1 MKFSMISLGCTKNLV
16 DSEMMMGVLANAGY
30 TYSQPE
36 AAEVVVVNTCG
47 FIESAK
53 QESIDQILEMAEL
66 KKTGSLK
73 YLLVTGC
80 LVQRYADEL
89 AAELP
94 EVDALI
100 GVGDF
105 PAILKV
111 LNQVQSQKQQVVVV
125 NAAEN
130 YLFDHT
136 MPRMQATMPAIAYV
150 KIADGCNNRCSYCAI
165 PMIRGHYRSRTV
177 EDIVAEC
184 QDLVANGVREICL
197 IAQDCTFYGK
207 DLYGEYTL
215 GRLCREIN
223 KIEELRWLRI
233 LYFYP
238 THFTPDFIEQMAT
251 NPKMCQ
257 YIDLPLQHCQDSI
270 LKAMNRTGS
279 KAEILA
285 LIGKLRQAMPDLVLR
300 TSYIAGF
307 PGETPEDVEALRQFI
322 LETKFDHVGV
332 FTYSAEEGTTAFVM
346 ANQVEAAEK
355 QRRRA
360 IFMEAQQTVVQEKL
374 QRWVGKEIE
383 VLLEKEVSDRSWLGR
398 FRGQAPDI
406 DGLVIYHGSGAVGI
420 FVQAMVTGTQGYDL
434 LTETIK
440 GDGIE

>member
-30 TYSQPE
+30 TYAQPE
-36 AAEVVVVNTCG
+36 ESEVVVVNTCG

-66 KKTGSLK
+66 KKTGALK

-80 LVQRYADEL
+80 LVQRYAKEL

-105 PAILKV
+105 PSVLKILE
-111 LNQVQSQKQQVVVV
+111 QIRQQKQQVVAVSEP
-125 NAAEN
+125 EN

-177 EDIVAEC
+177 EDILAEC
-184 QDLVANGVREICL
+184 RELVANGVREICL
-197 IAQDCTFYGK
+197 IAQDCTLYGQ
-207 DLYGEYTL
+207 DLYGEYAL
-215 GRLCREIN
+215 GRLCRELVQIA
-223 KIEELRWLRI
+223 ELHWLRI

-238 THFTPDFIEQMAT
+238 THFTDDFIELMAS

-270 LKAMNRTGS
+270 LQAMHRTGS

-285 LIGKLRQAMPDLVLR
+285 LIAKLRQAMPDLVLR

-307 PGETPEDVEALRQFI
+307 PGETAEDAEALRQFI
-322 LETKFDHVGV
+322 LQTKFDHVGV
-332 FTYSAEEGTTAFVM
+332 FTYSAEDGTGAVAM
-346 ANQVEAAEK
+346 PMQVEEAEK
-355 QRRRA
+355 QRRRNLL
-360 IFMEAQQTVVQEKL
+360 MEAQQSVVQEKL
-374 QRWVGKEIE
+374 QRWLGKEIE
-383 VLLEKEVSDRSWLGR
+383 VLLEKEVSEQCWLGR

-406 DGLVIYHGSGAVGI
+406 DGLVIYQGNGVVGS
-420 FVQAMVTGTQGYDL
+420 FVKARAIAIQGYDL
-434 LTETIK
+434 VAEAIK
-440 GDGIE
+440 GDGIA